1 MPGNFVDSVTDGSA
15 VFKVRKMVVA
25 DEQPTID
32 NSNLFLCAD
41 KTWKVVP
48 EITDMSTVVDTTNK
62 LVNVSG
68 VTFSEH
74 DVTYTSSTAAV
85 DIDGTCGVYNV
96 NYTDATGTNVL
107 VLTVKDSAWNF
118 DTGKSKIIRVRVTVT
133 SVAPAMRIDLETST
147 VTIIGLDNVSLKA
160 SLFNYVYLELKNVS
174 SSERIIYCYPGT
186 SNIS

>member
-1 MPGNFVDSVTDGSA
+1 MPGDFIDFVTDGSA

-48 EITDMSTVVDTTNK
+48 GTTDTSTIVDSTNA
-62 LVNVSG
+62 LVNVNG
-68 VTFSEH
+68 VTVSER
-74 DVTYTSSTAAV
+74 DVTYASSTAAV

-96 NYTDATGTNVL
+96 NYTDTTGNNIL

-118 DTGKSKIIRVRVTVT
+118 DTGRSKIIRVRVTVA
-133 SVAPAMRIDLETST
+133 SVAPAMRVELETST
-147 VTIIGLDNVSLKA
+147 ATIIGLDKVSLKA